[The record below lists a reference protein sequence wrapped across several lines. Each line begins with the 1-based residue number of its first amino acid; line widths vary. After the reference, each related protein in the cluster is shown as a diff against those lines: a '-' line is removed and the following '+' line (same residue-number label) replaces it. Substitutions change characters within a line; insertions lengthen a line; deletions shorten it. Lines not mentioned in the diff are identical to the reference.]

1 VSESVA
7 RVCARRGNHA
17 LVQLDGRKY
26 PGLLVQGDS
35 LKQVEAAVDDLIE
48 LRRQGEDGEFDEA
61 LREVAEVIKALTDSY
76 ESMMREA
83 NLGLPY

>member
-1 VSESVA
+1 VNESLA
-7 RVCARRGNHA
+7 RVYGRRGNHA

-35 LKQVEAAVDDLIE
+35 LKQVETIVEDLVE

-61 LREVAEVIKALTDSY
+61 LHEVAEVVKALTDSY
-76 ESMMREA
+76 ESMMREV
-83 NLGLPY
+83 NLDLPY

>member
-1 VSESVA
+1 MSESFA
-7 RVCARRGNHA
+7 RVHGRRGNHA

-35 LKQVEAAVDDLIE
+35 LKQVESVVDDLME
-48 LRRQGEDGEFDEA
+48 LRPQGEGDEFDEA
-61 LREVAEVIKALTDSY
+61 LREVVEVIKALTDSY

-83 NLGLPY
+83 NLDLPY